1 MRHSLPTEQPRRRN
15 ERTDSV
21 RSRRGPRD
29 GFAASSARTLRRTAP
44 LEARRGS
51 RLRFASRRTPGC
63 ARPRRAATTRSEHDR
78 QRKDSPPHRQV
89 SSRTTSTRAR
99 CPTEPTAS
107 LSWSATRLA
116 TRIHRH
122 AHVHRHQWLAR
133 WRHRRGA
140 AAFTTRRI
148 RDVDRAALAGQ
159 RESGRSSDFSSGSRC
174 QGRRSW

>member
-15 ERTDSV
+15 DGRIASGRAAAPGMVLPRPARVHCAERHRWKLVAKVDCDSPAEGRQV
-21 RSRRGPRD
+21 
-29 GFAASSARTLRRTAP
+29 
-44 LEARRGS
+44 
-51 RLRFASRRTPGC
+51 
-63 ARPRRAATTRSEHDR
+63 ARPRAATTRSEHDR

-107 LSWSATRLA
+107 LSWSETRLA

-122 AHVHRHQWLAR
+122 AHVHRQQWLAR

-148 RDVDRAALAGQ
+148 RDVDRAALAEQ
-159 RESGRSSDFSSGSRC
+159 REGGRSSDFSSGTRC